1 MKITVGWINS
11 RLEIAEEKTTE
22 LEDTAIVI
30 IHNETHRGKDQKK
43 VVGQVKEPKVHIIR
57 GQQREIEK
65 KKKHVKK

>member
-1 MKITVGWINS
+1 MIWKLLLDGINS

-43 VVGQVKEPKVHIIR
+43 NVDSQQAVGQ
-57 GQQREIEK
+57 REGT
-65 KKKHVKK
+65 